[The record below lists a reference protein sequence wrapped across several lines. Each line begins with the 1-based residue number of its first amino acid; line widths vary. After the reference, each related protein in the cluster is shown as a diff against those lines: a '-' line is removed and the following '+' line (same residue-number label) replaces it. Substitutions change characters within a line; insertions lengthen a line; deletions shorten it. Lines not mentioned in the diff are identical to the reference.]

1 MTKKK
6 QGKITQ
12 LWRNYK
18 QQSVWRKVA
27 LGAGALAIIGFL
39 MIALLVLSVRFGAFG
54 KLPTYQQLQAV
65 KNPESTQIYS
75 ADNQVIG
82 KFFTKNRTNI
92 SIDAISPYLT
102 DALVATE
109 DSRFYKHNGIDFR
122 AWMRVL
128 FKTVL
133 MGDAGS
139 GGGSTISQQL
149 AKNLFPR
156 KRHSVLS
163 IPVNKIREFIV
174 AKRLEKIY
182 SKNQILSLYLNTVPF
197 GGDIFGVQVAA
208 KQLFG
213 TDSQNI
219 KQEDA
224 AVLIGMLKANTKYHP
239 VRNPKNALQRRNVV
253 LGQLHKYRYI
263 SEIRRDSLAALP
275 IVTDYKRES
284 VSKGLATYFR
294 EQIRQEARTIL
305 TENNLDEEYNL
316 YTSGLK
322 IYTTIDSRLQAYAE
336 EAMKS
341 HLSQLQNTYDEH
353 WKGVSNITKA
363 DLQPFIER
371 SRRYRNM
378 KSAGASKAA
387 IDKAFNQKR
396 KMDIFD
402 WEKGEKTVDMSPL
415 DSINYYVNLLNTG
428 FLAANPKN
436 GHVLA
441 WVGGISHKHMQY
453 DHVKSKR
460 PVGST
465 FKPFVYANALE
476 QGHQPCEYL
485 YNRLVTYGEYDDWQ
499 PENADGDYSGVYS
512 MEGGLTKS
520 VNSISVNLISQYGIE
535 ETIDLAH
542 RMGVQSKIPE
552 VPSIALGTA
561 ELPLYEMVNAYAS
574 LANHGVRPTLKYLQ
588 RIEDKNGKVLY
599 PILEEEGESEPVQAM
614 DSITNRMV
622 VHMMESVVNNG
633 TGRRLRNTY
642 GLTGAMAGKTG
653 TTQNHSDGWF
663 IGYTPDIVAGVWVGG
678 ASPKVRFRS
687 LNLGAGGNMALPIW
701 GKFMQKAVR
710 DKTFTN
716 WQNSAFP
723 ILPDS
728 IAYTMQCDHYKEEMP
743 IFVDNESLENVS
755 EFEKKI
761 ETLLEGLFD
770 KSQLSDQKKTSQG
783 NSKANTKQKTSSSS
797 RSQEI
802 RKRNAKTKK
811 KRVKQD
817 KRKNFF
823 KKIFGNK

>member
-1 MTKKK
+1 MAGKK
-6 QGKITQ
+6 QGKIAQ
-12 LWRNYK
+12 AWDSYK
-18 QQSVWRKVA
+18 QSSLMRKIT
-27 LGAGALAIIGFL
+27 LGTGAITLLGIV

-54 KLPTYQQLQAV
+54 KLPSYQQLTAV
-65 KNPESTQIYS
+65 KNPESTLIYS
-75 ADNQVIG
+75 SDEQVIG

-92 SIDAISPYLT
+92 AIDAISPYLT
-102 DALVATE
+102 EALVATE
-109 DSRFYKHNGIDFR
+109 DSRFYKHNGIDLR

-133 MGDAGS
+133 MGDSGS

-174 AKRLEKIY
+174 ARRLEKIY
-182 SKNQILSLYLNTVPF
+182 SKDQILSLYLNTVPF

-239 VRNPKNALQRRNVV
+239 AKNPDNALRRRNVV

-263 SEIRRDSLAALP
+263 SKVRKDSLAALP
-275 IVTDYKRES
+275 LVTDYKRES

-294 EQIRQEARTIL
+294 EQIRQEAKKIL
-305 TENNLDEEYNL
+305 SENNLDEDYNL

-322 IYTTIDSRLQAYAE
+322 IYTTIDSRLQTYAE
-336 EAMKS
+336 QAMKS
-341 HLSQLQNTYDEH
+341 HLSQLQRTYDEH
-353 WKGVSNITKA
+353 WKGVSNITKE

-378 KSAGASKAA
+378 KRAGASKKA
-387 IDKAFNQKR
+387 IETAFSKKR
-396 KMDIFD
+396 VMNIFD
-402 WEKGEKTVDMSPL
+402 WEKGEKKVEMSPL

-436 GHVLA
+436 GNVLA
-441 WVGGISHKHMQY
+441 WVGGISHQHIQY

-465 FKPFVYANALE
+465 FKPFVYANALQ
-476 QGHQPCEYL
+476 QGQEPCEYM
-485 YNRLVTYGEYDDWQ
+485 YNRLVNYSEYDDWQ

-520 VNSISVNLISQYGIE
+520 VNSISVNLITKYGIN
-535 ETIDLAH
+535 ETIELAH
-542 RMGVQSKIPE
+542 QMGVQSKIPE

-561 ELPLYEMVNAYAS
+561 ELPLYEMVNAYAT
-574 LANHGVRPTLKYLQ
+574 LANHGVRPTLKYLL
-588 RIEDKNGKVLY
+588 RIEDKNGKILY
-599 PILEEEGESEPVQAM
+599 PIQEEEEEPKQAI
-614 DSITNRMV
+614 DSLTNQMV
-622 VHMMESVVNNG
+622 VHMMESVIDNG

-701 GKFMQKAVR
+701 GQFMQKAVK
-710 DKTFTN
+710 DKSFTH
-716 WQNSAFP
+716 WQNSTFP

-728 IAYTMQCDHYKEEMP
+728 IAASMTCEHYQEDMP
-743 IFVDNESLENVS
+743 IFVDLEEETDANKS
-755 EFEKKI
+755 DLEKRLDAFMEDLFENRKAR
-761 ETLLEGLFD
+761 ENT
-770 KSQLSDQKKTSQG
+770 SPQNRNPQK
-783 NSKANTKQKTSSSS
+783 TKQS
-797 RSQEI
+797 RSRNARSEEI
-802 RKRNAKTKK
+802 RKKNEKLKKQREKK
-811 KRVKQD
+811 K

-823 KKIFGNK
+823 KKIFGN

>member
-1 MTKKK
+1 MAKNK
-6 QGKITQ
+6 QGKVNQMWTTF
-12 LWRNYK
+12 
-18 QQSVWRKVA
+18 QQATLGRKIL
-27 LGAGALAIIGFL
+27 LGTGALAALGFIL
-39 MIALLVLSVRFGAFG
+39 ITLLVLSVRFGAFG

-65 KNPESTQIYS
+65 KNPESTLIYS
-75 ADNQVIG
+75 SDDKVIG

-92 SIDAISPYLT
+92 SIESISPYLT

-133 MGDAGS
+133 MGDTGS

-163 IPVNKIREFIV
+163 IPINKIREFIV

-182 SKNQILSLYLNTVPF
+182 SKKQILSLYLNTVPF

-213 TDSQNI
+213 TDSEQI

-239 VRNPKNALQRRNVV
+239 AKNPESSLKRRNVV
-253 LGQLHKYRYI
+253 LNQLHKYKYI
-263 SEIRRDSLAALP
+263 SKVRMDSLSALP
-275 IVTDYKRES
+275 LVTDYKRES

-294 EQIRQEARTIL
+294 EQIRQEAKEIL
-305 TENNLDEEYNL
+305 AENDLDEDYNL

-322 IYTTIDSRLQAYAE
+322 IYTTVDSRLQSFAE
-336 EAMKS
+336 QAMKS
-341 HLSQLQNTYDEH
+341 HLSKLQQTYDEH
-353 WKGVSNITKA
+353 WKGMTNITQS
-363 DLQPFIER
+363 DLQPFVER
-371 SRRYRNM
+371 SRRYKRM
-378 KSAGASKAA
+378 KSAGASKQLIKKVFAEP
-387 IDKAFNQKR
+387 R
-396 KMDIFD
+396 KMSIFD
-402 WEKGEKTVDMSPL
+402 WKEGEKTVEMSPM

-441 WVGGISHKHMQY
+441 WVGGISHQHMQY

-465 FKPFVYANALE
+465 FKPFVYANAL
-476 QGHQPCEYL
+476 QNGQAPCEYL
-485 YNRLVTYGEYDDWQ
+485 YNRLVTYSEYDDWQ

-520 VNSISVNLISQYGIE
+520 VNSISVNLITKYGIQ

-542 RMGVQSKIPE
+542 KLGVKSKIPE

-574 LANHGVRPTLKYLQ
+574 LANHGVRPTLKYLL
-588 RIEDKNGKVLY
+588 RIEDKNGNVLY
-599 PILEEEGESEPVQAM
+599 SAPQELEAEPVQAL
-614 DSITNRMV
+614 DSLTNQMV
-622 VHMMESVVNNG
+622 VHMMESVIDNG
-633 TGRRLRNTY
+633 TGRRLRGTY
-642 GLTGAMAGKTG
+642 GLQGAMAGKTG

-701 GKFMQKAVR
+701 GKFMQSAIKDKA
-710 DKTFTN
+710 FAN
-716 WQNSAFP
+716 WQNSSFP

-728 IAYTMQCDHYKEEMP
+728 ISSAMVCEHYKEEMP
-743 IFVDNESLENVS
+743 LFVDNENEVDKSD
-755 EFEKKI
+755 FEKRIDSFFEEIFKQNEKI
-761 ETLLEGLFD
+761 E
-770 KSQLSDQKKTSQG
+770 QKPRIEK
-783 NSKANTKQKTSSSS
+783 KS
-797 RSQEI
+797 RSSTRSRSRTSKSEEV
-802 RKRNAKTKK
+802 RKRNEKLEKQRERQK
-811 KRVKQD
+811 KRK
-817 KRKNFF
+817 KFF
-823 KKIFGNK
+823 KKIFGDK